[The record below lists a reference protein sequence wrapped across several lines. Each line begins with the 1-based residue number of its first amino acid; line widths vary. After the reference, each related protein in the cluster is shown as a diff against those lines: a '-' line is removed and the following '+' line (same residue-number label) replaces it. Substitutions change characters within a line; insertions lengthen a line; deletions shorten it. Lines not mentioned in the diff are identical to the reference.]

1 MKVGIIGASGY
12 SGELLVQLL
21 ARHPR
26 VELSVVASRK
36 LAGTPVA
43 EAIPDLSSQNL
54 DLIFSS
60 SDPNELAA
68 RKEIDLFFLALP
80 HGVATEF
87 ARPLIDAGKVVI
99 DLSADFRLDSTERYA
114 EFYGRDHPDP
124 ELLKLSVCIVP
135 ETADETWTS
144 ANLIACPGCYP
155 TSIQAPLVPLL
166 RDGVIESE
174 GIVINSLSGVSGA
187 GKKAAEQL
195 SSGEG
200 TESIVAYGA
209 PKHRH
214 LSEIEEQL
222 GKAAGGPI
230 TVQFTTHLAPMH
242 RGIHTTITVPSG
254 SKTIEELYTCWEKAY
269 LKAPFVISLPTGR
282 FPDTAHVVGNNC
294 IEMSAVHDPRT
305 GNFIIFSVLDN
316 LIKGAGGQAVQIMN
330 LRFGYNE
337 TDGLQ

>member
-12 SGELLVQLL
+12 SGELLVQIL

-36 LAGTPVA
+36 LAGTSVA
-43 EAIPDLSSQNL
+43 EAIPALSDQNL
-54 DLIFSS
+54 DLHFTS
-60 SDPNELAA
+60 SDPAELAA
-68 RKEIDLFFLALP
+68 HNEIDLFFLALP

-99 DLSADFRLDSTERYA
+99 DLSADFRLDSVERYA
-114 EFYGRDHPDP
+114 EFYGQDHPDP
-124 ELLKLSVCIVP
+124 ELLKLSVYIVP
-135 ETADETWTS
+135 ETADDTWTS

-155 TSIQAPLVPLL
+155 TSILAPLIPLI
-166 RDGVIESE
+166 RDGVIGGES
-174 GIVINSLSGVSGA
+174 IVINSSSGVSGA

-222 GKAAGGPI
+222 GKAAGGSL
-230 TVQFTTHLAPMH
+230 TVQFTPHLTPMH
-242 RGIHTTITVPSG
+242 RGIHTTVTVPSG
-254 SKTIEELYTCWEKAY
+254 SKTLEDIYTCWEKAY
-269 LKAPFVISLPTGR
+269 SKAPFVIPLTTGQ
-282 FPDTAHVVGNNC
+282 FPDTAHVVGTNRL
-294 IEMSAVHDPRT
+294 EMSAVHDSRT
-305 GNFIIFSVLDN
+305 GNFVIFSVLDN
-316 LIKGAGGQAVQIMN
+316 LMKGASGQAVQIMN
-330 LRFGYNE
+330 LRFGFNE

>member
-36 LAGTPVA
+36 LAGTPVT
-43 EAIPDLSSQNL
+43 EAIPALSGQNL
-54 DLIFSS
+54 DLLFSS

-68 RKEIDLFFLALP
+68 HKEIDLFFLALP

-99 DLSADFRLDSTERYA
+99 DLSADFRLDSAERYA
-114 EFYGRDHPDP
+114 EFYGQTHPDP
-124 ELLKLSVCIVP
+124 ELLQSSVCIVP
-135 ETADETWTS
+135 EIADETWTS

-155 TSIQAPLVPLL
+155 TSIHAPLVPLL
-166 RDGVIESE
+166 RNGVIGTEC
-174 GIVINSLSGVSGA
+174 IVINSLSGVSGA
-187 GKKAAEQL
+187 GKKAADQL

-200 TESIVAYGA
+200 TESIVAYGS

-222 GKAAGGPI
+222 GKAAGSPL

-254 SKTIEELYTCWEKAY
+254 SKTIEDLYASWEKAY
-269 LKAPFVISLPTGR
+269 SNSPFVIPLQTGQ
-282 FPDTAHVVGNNC
+282 FPDTAHVVGTNRL
-294 IEMSAVHDPRT
+294 EMSAVHDPRT
-305 GNFIIFSVLDN
+305 GNFVIFSVLDN
-316 LIKGAGGQAVQIMN
+316 LLKGAGGQAVQIMN
-330 LRFGYNE
+330 LRYGFNE